1 MHGMVPLDGSDRPV
15 RPALLWNDQRTADE
29 TAALEAAVGR
39 ERLIAR
45 TGNPGI
51 TGFQL
56 PKVLWLRRHEPD
68 RFALV
73 RRVMLPKDFV
83 GLTLTGEAVAEP
95 CDASGT
101 SAYHLAS
108 AAWDDEVLAAVDLA
122 PSLWPRLVRSD
133 AVVGTLRPGV
143 AEAAGLGQGTP
154 VVAGAG
160 DNAAAA
166 TALAL
171 GRSRPD
177 VGSVS
182 LGTSGVLVAP
192 LAEPT
197 PDPQG
202 RVHLFAH
209 ADGGYLLMG
218 VTLSAGGS
226 LRWFRDVFA
235 AERSYDEL
243 MTLAARSP
251 AGSRGVTFKPYL
263 AGERTPHLEPDLRG
277 SFHGLSLATDLGDV
291 VRAVL
296 EGVAC
301 SLRDALDVM
310 RPLAAPA
317 RWLATGGGAASD
329 LWLRIVADALEAPVV
344 RLLAEVGAA
353 EGAAWL
359 AWRAVGH
366 APDRAPPEGDALL
379 PTEDGVDAMRAVHE
393 RYVGRSG

>member
-83 GLTLTGEAVAEP
+83 GLTLTGE
-95 CDASGT
+95 
-101 SAYHLAS
+101 
-108 AAWDDEVLAAVDLA
+108 
-122 PSLWPRLVRSD
+122 